1 MYVEKASFFNFCKDA
16 VALHTW
22 DFLFRFLNWR
32 PFVFSWKKLQRC
44 LFSFNS
50 FFFSFIRS
58 GDQWST
64 VYSYNMCSMFEQSAS
79 LNSRGVFQK
88 LWWNIYRCFGAFC
101 ESTNI
106 HCGYYDSASE
116 INWFNLVISPFDNT
130 SWICCLKRQEKV
142 FFFMHACNILKKE
155 EKNYN
160 LKYLL
165 CSVLVLRTF
174 APIATAHL

>member
-1 MYVEKASFFNFCKDA
+1 M
-16 VALHTW
+16 L
-22 DFLFRFLNWR
+22 
-32 PFVFSWKKLQRC
+32 
-44 LFSFNS
+44 
-50 FFFSFIRS
+50 FFSFIRS

-64 VYSYNMCSMFEQSAS
+64 VYSYNMCSMFEKSAS

-142 FFFMHACNILKKE
+142 FFFMYACNILKKE
-155 EKNYN
+155 ENNYN
-160 LKYLL
+160 LIFLL
-165 CSVLVLRTF
+165 NSSVLAFRRLVALLIIGYRMTYSNSLKASPKVLASVVWWNFQLLRV
-174 APIATAHL
+174 I